1 MQQGNYKHGPEVSIG
16 NCGIFYI
23 RFSSHMLHLNKSDVL
38 KISQMES
45 VHILAYIDLRNPYLG
60 PNNVN
65 NAAAALEKEYIL

>member
-1 MQQGNYKHGPEVSIG
+1 MMQQGNYKHGPEVSIG
-16 NCGIFYI
+16 NC
-23 RFSSHMLHLNKSDVL
+23 DVL

-65 NAAAALEKEYIL
+65 NAAAALEKEYII